1 MSTVSVINN
10 KIKVVPSQSLVVTIT
25 KKVLQNNIIVDI
37 PIATSSSGNTTY
49 ISPELEDGIYQVN
62 LSVSTPDITI
72 CFVMSTINE
81 QKALFEVDT
90 IKTKSKQI
98 QKNYNNY
105 YDLIAFSIQY
115 DRMTMAIN
123 QFNSTPVIPF
133 TNVDLINYF
142 DTITN
147 YFKYDNIG

>member
-1 MSTVSVINN
+1 
-10 KIKVVPSQSLVVTIT
+10 
-25 KKVLQNNIIVDI
+25 
-37 PIATSSSGNTTY
+37 
-49 ISPELEDGIYQVN
+49 
-62 LSVSTPDITI
+62 
-72 CFVMSTINE
+72 MSTINE